1 MSHSVREVA
10 TQSDFLAT
18 LGPAA
23 ADSRAVIL
31 IGGADFTEAG
41 RLAELG
47 TFFETLAAFC
57 ERTGTTVVDGG
68 THSGVMRLIAEA
80 RSRLDVE
87 FPLIGVA
94 PVGAFDRS
102 SRDGRTIEVAR
113 DHSMVI
119 LVPGSEFGDESA
131 WLFAAGDH
139 FAGGSAP
146 TIVVN
151 GGALTLEEARTRLGQ
166 GHPVIVVA
174 GSGRAADELAADE
187 GLRASGRLRVIPLT
201 VDDAGLE
208 ASISGDAPNG
218 AEATE
223 RWTEERGMEP

>member
-10 TQSDFLAT
+10 TQSDFMAT

-31 IGGADFTEAG
+31 IGGADFTEPG
-41 RLAELG
+41 RLAELR
-47 TFFETLAAFC
+47 TFFETLAAYC

-68 THSGVMRLIAEA
+68 TDSGVMRLIAEA
-80 RSRLDVE
+80 RSKLGAEFRLV
-87 FPLIGVA
+87 GVA

-102 SRDGRTIEVAR
+102 SRDGGTIEVAR
-113 DHSMVI
+113 DHSIVI

-139 FAGGSAP
+139 LAGGSAP

-151 GGALTLEEARTRLGQ
+151 GGGLTLEEAHIRLGQ
-166 GHPVIVVA
+166 GQPVIAVE

-187 GLRASGRLRVIPLT
+187 DLRASGRLRVIPLT

-208 ASISGDAPNG
+208 VSIGGEAPNR
-218 AEATE
+218 AEAAE
-223 RWTEERGMEP
+223 RRTEERGMEA